1 MREAFLK
8 VWENPYVRVAAYLL
22 LFYGLFLLVAR
33 AWPALSVL
41 LTAFAFAY
49 LVHPLV
55 QALERRRLPRAV
67 GVVLVY
73 LLLGLFL
80 ALASFLAAQT
90 VVELSR
96 LARDLPRLLD
106 PLLAWLVALP
116 DRAQAV
122 PIPESLRPVL
132 EELTRNLR
140 GLLQGFL
147 EALVRWLQGLL
158 AQGGSLLG
166 FFTSLLGGVFQLFTA
181 LILSVY
187 FLYDL
192 PRLGRAALA
201 VFPEPYQPLAQD
213 LAAKLNASVGGYV
226 RGQLLVALCV
236 GFLVG
241 LGFWLVG
248 VPLAASLG
256 FLAGVFNLIPFVGV
270 VVSGVPA
277 LLLAATGGLG
287 KAALALLV
295 MVAANQLEAH
305 VLGPLIVGRATRL
318 HPVTAIAAILTGGTL
333 FGLWGALLAVP
344 AAAFLKVVLEDYYKG
359 SRFYREG

>member
-22 LFYGLFLLVAR
+22 FFYGLFLLVAR

-122 PIPESLRPVL
+122 PVPESLRPVL

-181 LILSVY
+181 LILSAY

-201 VFPEPYQPLAQD
+201 VFP
-213 LAAKLNASVGGYV
+213 
-226 RGQLLVALCV
+226 
-236 GFLVG
+236 
-241 LGFWLVG
+241 
-248 VPLAASLG
+248 AASASPSEASPSATPAPSPRASR
-256 FLAGVFNLIPFVGV
+256 LA
-270 VVSGVPA
+270 
-277 LLLAATGGLG
+277 
-287 KAALALLV
+287 
-295 MVAANQLEAH
+295 
-305 VLGPLIVGRATRL
+305 RA
-318 HPVTAIAAILTGGTL
+318 
-333 FGLWGALLAVP
+333 
-344 AAAFLKVVLEDYYKG
+344 
-359 SRFYREG
+359 S

>member
-1 MREAFLK
+1 MREAFAQ
-8 VWENPYVRVAAYLL
+8 VWENPYVRVLVYLL
-22 LFYGLFLLVAR
+22 LFYLAYRLLVR

-41 LTAFAFAY
+41 LSAFAFAY

-55 QALERRRLPRAV
+55 HALEKRRIPRAA

-73 LLLGLFL
+73 LLLGFFL

-96 LARDLPRLLD
+96 LARDLPRFLD
-106 PLLAWLVALP
+106 PFWAWLVALP

-122 PIPESLRPVL
+122 PVPESLRPVL
-132 EELTRNLR
+132 QELTRNLQ

-158 AQGGSLLG
+158 AQGGNLLG
-166 FFTSLLGGVFQLFTA
+166 FFASLLGGVFQLFTA
-181 LILSVY
+181 LVLSVY

-192 PRLGRAALA
+192 PRLARAALA
-201 VFPEPYQPLAQD
+201 LFPEPYQPLVQD

-236 GFLVG
+236 GVLVG
-241 LGFWLVG
+241 VGFWLVG

-277 LLLAATGGLG
+277 LLLAATGGWL
-287 KAALALLV
+287 KALLALLV
-295 MVAANQLEAH
+295 MVAVNQLEAH

-318 HPVTAIAAILTGGTL
+318 HPITAIAAILTGATL
-333 FGLWGALLAVP
+333 FGLWGALLGVP
-344 AAAFLKVVLEDYYKG
+344 LAAFLKVLLEDYYKE

>member
-1 MREAFLK
+1 M
-8 VWENPYVRVAAYLL
+8 
-22 LFYGLFLLVAR
+22 
-33 AWPALSVL
+33 
-41 LTAFAFAY
+41 
-49 LVHPLV
+49 
-55 QALERRRLPRAV
+55 
-67 GVVLVY
+67 
-73 LLLGLFL
+73 
-80 ALASFLAAQT
+80 
-90 VVELSR
+90 
-96 LARDLPRLLD
+96 
-106 PLLAWLVALP
+106 
-116 DRAQAV
+116 
-122 PIPESLRPVL
+122 
-132 EELTRNLR
+132 
-140 GLLQGFL
+140 
-147 EALVRWLQGLL
+147 
-158 AQGGSLLG
+158 
-166 FFTSLLGGVFQLFTA
+166 
-181 LILSVY
+181 ILSAY

-333 FGLWGALLAVP
+333 FGLWGPSSPSPRPPSSRWSSRTTTREAASTARAERPGVGFATWEALLGSSRSFSFPWLGWPERSPLLPGLPCGLGP
-344 AAAFLKVVLEDYYKG
+344 ARGGLRGAAPPPPGGFG
-359 SRFYREG
+359 APAWGAGGG

>member
-1 MREAFLK
+1 M
-8 VWENPYVRVAAYLL
+8 
-22 LFYGLFLLVAR
+22 
-33 AWPALSVL
+33 
-41 LTAFAFAY
+41 
-49 LVHPLV
+49 
-55 QALERRRLPRAV
+55 
-67 GVVLVY
+67 
-73 LLLGLFL
+73 
-80 ALASFLAAQT
+80 
-90 VVELSR
+90 
-96 LARDLPRLLD
+96 
-106 PLLAWLVALP
+106 
-116 DRAQAV
+116 
-122 PIPESLRPVL
+122 
-132 EELTRNLR
+132 
-140 GLLQGFL
+140 
-147 EALVRWLQGLL
+147 
-158 AQGGSLLG
+158 
-166 FFTSLLGGVFQLFTA
+166 
-181 LILSVY
+181 ILSAY

-333 FGLWGALLAVP
+333 FGLWGPSSPSPRPPSSRWSSRTTTREAASTARAERPGVGFATWEAL
-344 AAAFLKVVLEDYYKG
+344 
-359 SRFYREG
+359 

>member
-22 LFYGLFLLVAR
+22 FFYGLFLLVAR

-122 PIPESLRPVL
+122 PVPESLRPVL

-181 LILSVY
+181 LILSAY

-241 LGFWLVG
+241 LGFWL
-248 VPLAASLG
+248 
-256 FLAGVFNLIPFVGV
+256 VGV

>member
-22 LFYGLFLLVAR
+22 FFYGLFLLVAR

-122 PIPESLRPVL
+122 PVPESLRPVL

-158 AQGGSLLG
+158 AQGEASSG
-166 FFTSLLGGVFQLFTA
+166 FSPPSSA
-181 LILSVY
+181 
-187 FLYDL
+187 
-192 PRLGRAALA
+192 
-201 VFPEPYQPLAQD
+201 
-213 LAAKLNASVGGYV
+213 
-226 RGQLLVALCV
+226 
-236 GFLVG
+236 GFSSSS
-241 LGFWLVG
+241 
-248 VPLAASLG
+248 P
-256 FLAGVFNLIPFVGV
+256 P
-270 VVSGVPA
+270 
-277 LLLAATGGLG
+277 
-287 KAALALLV
+287 
-295 MVAANQLEAH
+295 
-305 VLGPLIVGRATRL
+305 
-318 HPVTAIAAILTGGTL
+318 
-333 FGLWGALLAVP
+333 
-344 AAAFLKVVLEDYYKG
+344 
-359 SRFYREG
+359 

>member
-1 MREAFLK
+1 M
-8 VWENPYVRVAAYLL
+8 
-22 LFYGLFLLVAR
+22 
-33 AWPALSVL
+33 
-41 LTAFAFAY
+41 
-49 LVHPLV
+49 
-55 QALERRRLPRAV
+55 
-67 GVVLVY
+67 
-73 LLLGLFL
+73 
-80 ALASFLAAQT
+80 
-90 VVELSR
+90 
-96 LARDLPRLLD
+96 
-106 PLLAWLVALP
+106 
-116 DRAQAV
+116 
-122 PIPESLRPVL
+122 
-132 EELTRNLR
+132 
-140 GLLQGFL
+140 
-147 EALVRWLQGLL
+147 
-158 AQGGSLLG
+158 
-166 FFTSLLGGVFQLFTA
+166 
-181 LILSVY
+181 ILSVY

>member
-1 MREAFLK
+1 M
-8 VWENPYVRVAAYLL
+8 
-22 LFYGLFLLVAR
+22 
-33 AWPALSVL
+33 
-41 LTAFAFAY
+41 
-49 LVHPLV
+49 
-55 QALERRRLPRAV
+55 
-67 GVVLVY
+67 
-73 LLLGLFL
+73 
-80 ALASFLAAQT
+80 
-90 VVELSR
+90 
-96 LARDLPRLLD
+96 
-106 PLLAWLVALP
+106 
-116 DRAQAV
+116 
-122 PIPESLRPVL
+122 
-132 EELTRNLR
+132 
-140 GLLQGFL
+140 
-147 EALVRWLQGLL
+147 
-158 AQGGSLLG
+158 
-166 FFTSLLGGVFQLFTA
+166 
-181 LILSVY
+181 ILSAY

-287 KAALALLV
+287 KAALALWSWWRRTSWRPTSS
-295 MVAANQLEAH
+295 
-305 VLGPLIVGRATRL
+305 GPSSWGGPPAFTPSRPSPPSLRG
-318 HPVTAIAAILTGGTL
+318 HPLRPL
-333 FGLWGALLAVP
+333 GALLAVP